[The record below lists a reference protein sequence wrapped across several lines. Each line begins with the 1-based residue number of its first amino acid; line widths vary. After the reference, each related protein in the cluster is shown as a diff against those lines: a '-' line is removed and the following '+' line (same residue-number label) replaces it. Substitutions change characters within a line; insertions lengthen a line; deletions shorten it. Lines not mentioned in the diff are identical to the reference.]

1 MVVEVTKKGL
11 KFYGTNSLVVY
22 ADYVNSRDEDM
33 YAIESNTDASSVDS
47 KDICLEVNVK
57 SGQKNVGKNT
67 TLKPIKYGKV
77 QIF

>member
-1 MVVEVTKKGL
+1 VVVEVTKKGL
-11 KFYGTNSLVVY
+11 KFYGTNSPVVY

-57 SGQKNVGKNT
+57 SD
-67 TLKPIKYGKV
+67 
-77 QIF
+77 